1 MTDIPEDIMRAAREL
16 LDGYAEDA
24 VMAAARAILAERE
37 RCAQIAESINFRD
50 LWDVVTPSQ
59 WTEITDDDGEVC
71 GKMLQGEMRRLNA
84 RRVIAAAIRSPER
97 AGE

>member
-1 MTDIPEDIMRAAREL
+1 MTDIPEDIMREAREL

-37 RCAQIAESINFRD
+37 RCAQIASHASDMSASIHRD
-50 LWDVVTPSQ
+50 P
-59 WTEITDDDGEVC
+59 G
-71 GKMLQGEMRRLNA
+71 MRGSCRA
-84 RRVIAAAIRSPER
+84 TADWIATAIRSPER